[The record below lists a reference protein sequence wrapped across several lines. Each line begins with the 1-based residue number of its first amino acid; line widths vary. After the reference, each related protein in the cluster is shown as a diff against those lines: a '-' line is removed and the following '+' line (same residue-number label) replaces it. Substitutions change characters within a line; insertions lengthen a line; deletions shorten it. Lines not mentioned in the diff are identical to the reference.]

1 MPKKIKKQ
9 GEENAVH
16 VRLDSPLPLR
26 KGMLS
31 TVLDAANMLSVYED
45 VINLRRRRS
54 EIINS
59 MASTISSVHKELKK
73 LGDEY
78 LPQLSAEEYKA
89 EHEIKRIVSEEPVI
103 RHEEAHDDE
112 VERLKA
118 EIAEIDRKLKNI

>member
-1 MPKKIKKQ
+1 MPKKIKKH

-45 VINLRRRRS
+45 VVNLRKRRS

-73 LGDEY
+73 LGNEY
-78 LPQLSAEEYKA
+78 LPQLPAGEYKA
-89 EHEIKRIVSEEPVI
+89 EHELKRIAPEVLVI
-103 RHEEAHDDE
+103 HEEAHDDE
-112 VERLKA
+112 IERLKA